1 MTPVAGCNGFSW
13 TNCIHDYPHVLCI
26 SVLCNMYMY
35 IYIHVTGMLQ
45 SGCRRIFIVSLI
57 GSPSAKW
64 EAIPSWR
71 VFIFGGSADRH
82 GEGRSMGRYESL
94 PASKWAT
101 TTRMLSL
108 HFTWSAH
115 DFCLCV
121 ENAALCSW
129 PRVHCIV
136 YIVVGVKSALD
147 SRGSCGFSPDNCNHV
162 FRWANQL
169 WL

>member
-1 MTPVAGCNGFSW
+1 M
-13 TNCIHDYPHVLCI
+13 I
-26 SVLCNMYMY
+26 SVLCNMYMYIY

-147 SRGSCGFSPDNCNHV
+147 SRGSCGFSPDNCN
-162 FRWANQL
+162 RERISYGYNTML
-169 WL
+169 